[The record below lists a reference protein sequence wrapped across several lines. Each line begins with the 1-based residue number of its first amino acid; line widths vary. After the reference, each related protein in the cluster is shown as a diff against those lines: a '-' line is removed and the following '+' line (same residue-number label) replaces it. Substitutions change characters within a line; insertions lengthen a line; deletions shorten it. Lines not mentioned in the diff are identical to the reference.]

1 MQIILISNLFRC
13 VTTLTFNLSAISH
26 APPALDLSRPLTAP
40 QRVASSRKSSRNKQ
54 RGDYVQIEFAPSRQS
69 TLGVEWEL
77 ALVNARTGELV
88 SVANDVLK
96 GVSANHPDLNED
108 DEHPHIKRE
117 LLLNTVELVTGIC
130 ETVKE
135 AKEDLS
141 RSLAAVREVT
151 DPMGV
156 EVFCAGS
163 HPFSPPLLQPVTD
176 KERYAKLIERTQWW
190 GRQMVIY
197 GVHVHV
203 GIDRRDKVL
212 PILDGLVNYFPHFQA
227 LSASSPFWAGEE
239 TGYASQ
245 RALMFQQLP
254 TAGLPFQFETWEA
267 YESYV
272 QDMFTTGV
280 IDAISE
286 IRWDIRPVSNLGTI
300 EMRICDGLATLEEV
314 GAIAALTQCLVDEFS
329 SILDAGGS
337 IPTMPP
343 WHVQE
348 NKWRAAAAHVL
359 RDHRISVT
367 NPAQGLIGK
376 HHTKPKRVTGSIAL
390 PQRDLMRRIQ
400 LLHQSREIQPA
411 RAASNNSDLH
421 AHAPSQAWAAR
432 PRGPGCI

>member
-1 MQIILISNLFRC
+1 MKIDF
-13 VTTLTFNLSAISH
+13 
-26 APPALDLSRPLTAP
+26 
-40 QRVASSRKSSRNKQ
+40 AS
-54 RGDYVQIEFAPSRQS
+54 SRQS

-77 ALVNARTGELV
+77 ALVDGRTGELA
-88 SVANDVLK
+88 SVANQVLR
-96 GVSANHPDLNED
+96 GVASRHPELNED
-108 DEHPHIKRE
+108 DEHPHIKQE

-130 ETVKE
+130 ETAGE

-141 RSLAAVREVT
+141 RSLAAVREIT

-163 HPFSPPLLQPVTD
+163 HPFSPPQLQPVTD
-176 KERYAKLIERTQWW
+176 KERYAKLIDRTQWW

-203 GIDRRDKVL
+203 GLDRREKAL
-212 PILDGLVNYFPHFQA
+212 PVLDGLVNYFPHFQA
-227 LSASSPFWAGEE
+227 LSASSPFWGGED
-239 TGYASQ
+239 TGYASH

-254 TAGLPFQFETWEA
+254 TAGLPFQFASWEE

-280 IDAISE
+280 IDTLSE
-286 IRWDIRPVSNLGTI
+286 IRWDIRPVPNLGTI

-329 SILDAGGS
+329 TTLDNGGT

-348 NKWRAAAAHVL
+348 NKWRAARYGMDAIIILDAAGKEQLVTDHLLETLNRLEPVAAKLGCPDELADVEKIIRRGAGYQRQRRVAEEHGGDLQAVVL
-359 RDHRISVT
+359 
-367 NPAQGLIGK
+367 
-376 HHTKPKRVTGSIAL
+376 
-390 PQRDLMRRIQ
+390 DLVKQMR
-400 LLHQSREIQPA
+400 
-411 RAASNNSDLH
+411 N
-421 AHAPSQAWAAR
+421 
-432 PRGPGCI
+432 GPTA